1 MLPRNPPVFDRISSS
16 QREGGQESRLSH
28 SEALAR
34 NAAAR
39 QQLEEVVAQHN
50 QRSGFDQHQAPAR
63 QPNHFEQTRPKQ
75 RQQFLQSEAVPSAPR
90 RPQQQNLSSQKVPKQ
105 IESSEASVRKLSHD
119 EALQRNALHRQQLAE
134 VVAKHADKV
143 DEVTKTLKIP
153 EDDSREESRRPPA
166 TSQEVPRG
174 EIVDRFLAKKTSPNK
189 SQPTKESKKTQTSEV
204 SSQDRL
210 VDEEYPD
217 QLLNHLELLSELDKQ
232 VEDLFSQ
239 ALDIFSEEIPE
250 RAAERKGGKRKDGR
264 RNQGKRKGSGRRT
277 KQKDPRK
284 LAE

>member
-1 MLPRNPPVFDRISSS
+1 M
-16 QREGGQESRLSH
+16 SH

-39 QQLEEVVAQHN
+39 QELEQVVAQHN
-50 QRSGFDQHQAPAR
+50 QRSGFGQHQAPAR
-63 QPNHFEQTRPKQ
+63 QPNHFEQ

-90 RPQQQNLSSQKVPKQ
+90 RPQQQNLSSRKVPKQ
-105 IESSEASVRKLSHD
+105 IESSEASVRQLSHD

-143 DEVTKTLKIP
+143 GEVTKTLKIP
-153 EDDSREESRRPPA
+153 EGDNSEDSGRPPV
-166 TSQEVPRG
+166 TSEEVPRG
-174 EIVDRFLAKKTSPNK
+174 KGVDRFLAKKTSPNK
-189 SQPTKESKKTQTSEV
+189 SQPTKESKKSGV
-204 SSQDRL
+204 SSEERS

-250 RAAERKGGKRKDGR
+250 RPAAERKGGKRKG
-264 RNQGKRKGSGRRT
+264 GKRKGSGRRT
-277 KQKDPRK
+277 KQKEPRK

>member
-1 MLPRNPPVFDRISSS
+1 M
-16 QREGGQESRLSH
+16 SH

-39 QQLEEVVAQHN
+39 QELEQVVAQHN

-63 QPNHFEQTRPKQ
+63 RPNHFEQTRPKQ

-90 RPQQQNLSSQKVPKQ
+90 RPQQQNLSSRKVPKQ
-105 IESSEASVRKLSHD
+105 IESSEASVRQLSHD

-143 DEVTKTLKIP
+143 GEVTKTLKIP
-153 EDDSREESRRPPA
+153 EGDNSEDSGRPPV
-166 TSQEVPRG
+166 TSEEVPRG
-174 EIVDRFLAKKTSPNK
+174 KGVDRFLAKKTSPNK
-189 SQPTKESKKTQTSEV
+189 SQPTKESKKSEV
-204 SSQDRL
+204 SSQERL

-250 RAAERKGGKRKDGR
+250 RPAAERKGGKRKG
-264 RNQGKRKGSGRRT
+264 GKRKGSGRRT
-277 KQKDPRK
+277 KQKEPRK

>member
-1 MLPRNPPVFDRISSS
+1 M
-16 QREGGQESRLSH
+16 SH

-39 QQLEEVVAQHN
+39 QELEEVVAQHN

-63 QPNHFEQTRPKQ
+63 QPNHFEQARPKQ

-90 RPQQQNLSSQKVPKQ
+90 RPQQQNLSSRKVPKQ
-105 IESSEASVRKLSHD
+105 IESSEASVRQLSHD

-143 DEVTKTLKIP
+143 EKVTKTLKIP
-153 EDDSREESRRPPA
+153 EGDNSEESRRP
-166 TSQEVPRG
+166 SEEVPRG
-174 EIVDRFLAKKTSPNK
+174 KSEDRFLAKKTSPSK
-189 SQPTKESKKTQTSEV
+189 SQPTKESKKSGV
-204 SSQDRL
+204 SSEERL

-239 ALDIFSEEIPE
+239 ALDIFSEEFPDKRPE
-250 RAAERKGGKRKDGR
+250 RKEGKGGR
-264 RNQGKRKGSGRRT
+264 RNQGKKKGSGRKT
-277 KQKDPRK
+277 KQKDPRR

>member
-1 MLPRNPPVFDRISSS
+1 M
-16 QREGGQESRLSH
+16 SH

-75 RQQFLQSEAVPSAPR
+75 RQQFLQPEAVPSAPR
-90 RPQQQNLSSQKVPKQ
+90 RPQQQNLSPRKVPQQ
-105 IESSEASVRKLSHD
+105 IESSDASVRKLSHD

-153 EDDSREESRRPPA
+153 EDENSRESGRAPI
-166 TSQEVPRG
+166 TSVGQS
-174 EIVDRFLAKKTSPNK
+174 VDRFLAKKTSSNK
-189 SQPTKESKKTQTSEV
+189 SQSTNGRKNTNKSEV
-204 SSQDRL
+204 SFEESL
-210 VDEEYPD
+210 VDAEQAD
-217 QLLNHLELLSELDKQ
+217 HQLVNHLKLLSELDKQ

-239 ALDIFSEEIPE
+239 ALNIFSEELPDK
-250 RAAERKGGKRKDGR
+250 RPERKGGKGGR
-264 RNQGKRKGSGRRT
+264 RNQGKKKGSGRKT
-277 KQKDPRK
+277 KQKDPRR